1 MMNENESNTEPE
13 ILTQG
18 VGCAVPAAEAT
29 SATLPSADSIPQSA
43 FRNPQSNILI
53 VEDSPV
59 EAEMLRRTL
68 VKAGYAVNVAHN
80 GEEGLQAAHKQRPAL
95 VLSDINMPV
104 MNGFELCRA
113 IKYDDDLWNVPLML
127 LTVLSEPKDII
138 EAINCGADA
147 YVVKPF
153 GEANLLGR
161 VRSLLDAPLKRKRAD
176 ERREEVVGYGG
187 QRFSISGGGQQ
198 ILNLLLSVYENTLNQ
213 NRELENT
220 QTQLNLL
227 NENLDRQVHERT
239 AAVRASEERYK
250 RITEGLTDYLYTVRV
265 ENGRAVETTQS
276 PASVIVTGYTPEEFA
291 ADPYLWIQMVVP
303 EDRELVNEHVRKIL
317 AGEDGLPVEHRITR
331 KDGKIRWVSDTAVLN
346 KDAAGKL
353 LSYDGLI
360 KDITERKQAQTELRV
375 SEKRY
380 RRLFE
385 AAKDGIL
392 ILDAETGMVVDVNPF
407 LIGMLGLTREEFIG
421 KHLWELGF
429 FSNIAA
435 NKENFRTLQQQN
447 YVRYDNLPLK
457 TAQGKELHVEFV
469 SNIYLVED
477 IRVVQCNIRDIT
489 ERNAADAQV
498 RKLSMAVEQSAES
511 IVITDPDANIE
522 YVNEAF
528 VRVTGYNRE
537 EAIGRKPSILQSGKT
552 PRATYDALWLA
563 LGQGK
568 TWKGEFINHRKDGS
582 EYVEFVTITPIRQ
595 ADGHI
600 SHYVAVKED
609 ITEKKRLGK
618 ELDQHRHHLEE
629 LVDIRTHELNEAKAA
644 AEAANAAKSAFVAN
658 MSHEIRTPLNAI
670 VGLTH
675 LLRRSNPDP
684 EQKEKLDKI
693 VEASRHLLSVINDI
707 LDFSKIEAGKLNLCV
722 ADFSFAR
729 MLDNVVSMIGP
740 KVRDKDL
747 QLVVERDAVPQALV
761 GDSTRLVQALLNYL
775 SNAVKFTERGT
786 IGIRISKSEETPTDL
801 LVRFEVTDTGIGIE
815 PEKIAD
821 LFAAFEQV
829 DASIS
834 RRYGG
839 TGLGLAITR
848 QLAHLM
854 GGEAGAQS
862 VPGQGSTFWFTA
874 RLRRSELG
882 VDELP
887 DAPALAKL
895 SLRTMPVGARILVA
909 EDNKI
914 NQEVAVELLSEVG
927 LKVEVAN
934 DGFEALEMARKGVYD
949 LILMDMQMPG
959 MDGLEATR
967 AIRTLPDCA
976 MLPILAMTANAFDE
990 DRERCKAAGMNDFI
1004 TKPVDPEQL
1013 FGTLMRWLSPAAMVA
1028 PAAATTGA
1036 SPAELSGIPGLD
1048 IGKGLKVLNGNLAIY
1063 LRLLRQFGAD
1073 HGDDMARLR
1082 KHMSAGERDKARL
1095 LAHTLKGSS
1104 ANLGAT
1110 GVQGLAAKLEEAI
1123 KDGRDAVTIGRLA
1136 YTLEI
1141 GLQELVAGIRKALPQ
1156 EAAATGEVDWT
1167 VVRQVLAGLEPLLA
1181 TGSMQAN
1188 QLFETHAALLQA
1200 AFGPL
1205 GAELAQRIEHFLY
1218 PEALETLKRARQEF
1232 KELAE

>member
-1 MMNENESNTEPE
+1 MKNENKSKAESGLGT
-13 ILTQG
+13 
-18 VGCAVPAAEAT
+18 
-29 SATLPSADSIPQSA
+29 ADSILQSE
-43 FRNPQSNILI
+43 ILI

-220 QTQLNLL
+220 QTELNLL
-227 NENLDRQVHERT
+227 NENLDREVHERT

-265 ENGRAVETTQS
+265 ENGRAVETRQS
-276 PASVIVTGYTPEEFA
+276 PASMIVTGYTPEEFA
-291 ADPYLWIQMVVP
+291 ADPYLWIRMVVP
-303 EDRELVNEHVRKIL
+303 EDRELVNEHVRQIL
-317 AGEDGLPVEHRITR
+317 AGKDSLPIEHRIIR
-331 KDGKIRWVSDTAVLN
+331 KDGKMRWISDTPVLS

-360 KDITERKQAQTELRV
+360 KDITERKV
-375 SEKRY
+375 
-380 RRLFE
+380 
-385 AAKDGIL
+385 
-392 ILDAETGMVVDVNPF
+392 AEEQ
-407 LIGMLGLTREEFIG
+407 I
-421 KHLWELGF
+421 H
-429 FSNIAA
+429 
-435 NKENFRTLQQQN
+435 
-447 YVRYDNLPLK
+447 
-457 TAQGKELHVEFV
+457 
-469 SNIYLVED
+469 
-477 IRVVQCNIRDIT
+477 
-489 ERNAADAQV
+489 
-498 RKLSMAVEQSAES
+498 KLSLAVEQSMDS
-511 IVITDPDANIE
+511 VVITDLDAKIE

-528 VRVTGYNRE
+528 VRVTGYSRE
-537 EAIGRKPSILQSGKT
+537 EVIGQNPRILQSART
-552 PRATYDALWLA
+552 PRATYDALWDA
-563 LGQGK
+563 LHHDR
-568 TWKGEFINHRKDGS
+568 TWKGEFINRRKDGS
-582 EYVEFVTITPIRQ
+582 EYAEFATITPIHQ
-595 ADGHI
+595 ADRRV

-629 LVDIRTHELNEAKAA
+629 LVETRTHELNEAKAA

-675 LLRRSNPDP
+675 LLRRDNPDP
-684 EQKEKLDKI
+684 AQKEKLDKI
-693 VEASRHLLSVINDI
+693 VEASRHLLSVISDI
-707 LDFSKIEAGKLNLCV
+707 LDFSKIEAGKLNLSV

-729 MLDNVVSMIGP
+729 MLDNVVSMIGSR
-740 KVRDKDL
+740 VREKNL
-747 QLVVERDAVPQALV
+747 ELVVERDAVPPVLV
-761 GDSTRLVQALLNYL
+761 GDSTRLAQALLNYL

-801 LVRFEVTDTGIGIE
+801 MVRFEVTDTGIGIP
-815 PEKIAD
+815 PEKISH

-874 RLRRSELG
+874 RLRRSDLG

-887 DAPALAKL
+887 DAPARGKL
-895 SLRTMPVGARILVA
+895 GLQTMPVGTRILLA

-934 DGFEALEMARKGVYD
+934 DGFEALEMARKGGYD

-967 AIRTLPDCA
+967 AIRDLPGCA

-1013 FGTLMRWLSPAAMVA
+1013 FGTLLRWLSPAAMVVPAA
-1028 PAAATTGA
+1028 PAATGTP
-1036 SPAELSGIPGLD
+1036 PAELTDIPGLD
-1048 IGKGLKVLNGNLAIY
+1048 IRQGLKVLNGHLAIY
-1063 LRLLRQFGAD
+1063 LRLLRQFEVD
-1073 HGDDMARLR
+1073 HGDDMIRLR

-1136 YTLEI
+1136 NTLEI
-1141 GLQELVAGIRKALPQ
+1141 GLQELVAGIRTALPQ
-1156 EAAATGEVDWT
+1156 EAAAPWAGEVDWAL
-1167 VVRQVLAGLEPLLA
+1167 VRKVLSELEPLLA

-1188 QLFETHAALLQA
+1188 QIFETHAALLKA
-1200 AFGPL
+1200 ALGPP
-1205 GAELAQRIEHFLY
+1205 GAELEQRIEHILY
-1218 PEALETLKRARQEF
+1218 PEALETLRRVRQEHT
-1232 KELAE
+1232 ELAG